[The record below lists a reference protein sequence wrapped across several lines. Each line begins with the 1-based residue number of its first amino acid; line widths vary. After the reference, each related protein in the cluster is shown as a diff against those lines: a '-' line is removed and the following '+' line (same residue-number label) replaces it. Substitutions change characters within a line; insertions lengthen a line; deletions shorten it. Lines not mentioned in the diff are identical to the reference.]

1 MQGENFPAR
10 PCLAPAK
17 SACCRR
23 ALISQNCA
31 CSGKICLLQALFC
44 KAVSAPRQSMP
55 VAGECFFAELCMVQK
70 NLPAVGGC
78 FSQSCAC
85 PRKSLS
91 VAGAFLQGRVCSPAK
106 HACCRRMFFRRAVH
120 GSEKS
125 ASSRRVL
132 FCETALAPGKVCLLQ
147 ALFYKAVSAPRQSMP
162 VASVC
167 FSARRRCFWPVN
179 IFDAVMVQNRPFSD
193 GGFLRYTV

>member
-1 MQGENFPAR
+1 MLKSADDAFTCLGRQKCFAAGDEQPWQQRRRSAAFCLAAGRALMQGENFPAR

-44 KAVSAPRQSMP
+44 KAVSVPRQSMP

-106 HACCRRMFFRRAVH
+106 HACCKRVFFRKA
-120 GSEKS
+120 
-125 ASSRRVL
+125 
-132 FCETALAPGKVCLLQ
+132 ALLLACQ
-147 ALFYKAVSAPRQSMP
+147 YL
-162 VASVC
+162 
-167 FSARRRCFWPVN
+167 
-179 IFDAVMVQNRPFSD
+179 
-193 GGFLRYTV
+193 

>member
-1 MQGENFPAR
+1 MATTQEKRRLLPCGRAGPDAR
-10 PCLAPAK
+10 RKFSSKAV
-17 SACCRR
+17 S
-23 ALISQNCA
+23 
-31 CSGKICLLQALFC
+31 CSGKVCLLQ
-44 KAVSAPRQSMP
+44 KSTY
-55 VAGECFFAELCMVQK
+55 FAELCLLRQ
-70 NLPAVGGC
+70 N
-78 FSQSCAC
+78 
-85 PRKSLS
+85 LS